1 MLRKTLASLKAR
13 IWAAHLP
20 KLVAKNE
27 RAGDPYD
34 YYAVYFADVERNRY
48 QLMGFN
54 GSDVSMR
61 CLNPSGAAANSDISF
76 PVARLAAM
84 ESEIVSYKKY
94 GKITFANVFGY
105 FVNCYLPIFNLKTAL
120 LRGKAAVV
128 SAFFREREVRSQDR
142 IYLLGLIVN
151 EFVHQRPSRLSSGIT
166 VDEVIDILYG
176 KLWYQHIRNE
186 QFRRKVTLLMA
197 SLVLSGE
204 LAVENNVYR
213 VQGNA
218 IATLVEHEKDE
229 RRAKQQD
236 KIQRNMVRLMLIIT
250 AATVLITL
258 ALLGLAG
265 VIDLHKIWQ
274 DILQIKPVRF
284 LFKLI

>member
-1 MLRKTLASLKAR
+1 MLRKTLASLKTR

-76 PVARLAAM
+76 PVARLAVM

-105 FVNCYLPIFNLKTAL
+105 FVNYYLPIFNLKTAL

-197 SLVLSGE
+197 
-204 LAVENNVYR
+204 
-213 VQGNA
+213 
-218 IATLVEHEKDE
+218 
-229 RRAKQQD
+229 
-236 KIQRNMVRLMLIIT
+236 
-250 AATVLITL
+250 
-258 ALLGLAG
+258 
-265 VIDLHKIWQ
+265 
-274 DILQIKPVRF
+274 
-284 LFKLI
+284 